1 MQVFHKKTTNDM
13 KIIYENSRMMKRASK
28 DLLINIGKRAMSI
41 YDYENKKANERLK
54 SAFSKINPTGKY
66 EYVLNDI
73 YFGKITL
80 GKKTYAFSSET
91 NLKDKTIIIT
101 IDNFYTEVTTRV
113 ITEYKARKDI
123 KAISDKEKNR
133 RLDEANGLFR

>member
-1 MQVFHKKTTNDM
+1 MQVFHKKTSNDM

-54 SAFSKINPTGKY
+54 SAFNRMHPGEKY

-73 YFGKITL
+73 YFGKIVL
-80 GKKTYAFSSET
+80 GKRTYAFSSET
-91 NLKDKTIIIT
+91 NIKEKTIIIT
-101 IDNFYTEVTTRV
+101 IDNFYTEVSTRV

-123 KAISDKEKNR
+123 KAIADKEKNR
-133 RLDEANGLFR
+133 RFDEANGLFK